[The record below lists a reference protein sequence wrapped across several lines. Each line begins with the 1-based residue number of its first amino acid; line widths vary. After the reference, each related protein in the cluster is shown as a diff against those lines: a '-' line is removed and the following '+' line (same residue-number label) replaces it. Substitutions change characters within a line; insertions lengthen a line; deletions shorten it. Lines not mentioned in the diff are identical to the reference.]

1 MTMRKAVQD
10 LLQAGWVPKDIAR
23 VLGLGRATVF
33 QYQAE
38 MEPRDDAAE
47 RVKRSYLEVH
57 RLLAR

>member
-1 MTMRKAVQD
+1 MTTREAVHD
-10 LLQAGWVPKDIAR
+10 LIRAGWVPANIAR
-23 VLGLGRATVF
+23 VLDLSLAMVYR
-33 QYQAE
+33 YQAE